1 MESMNLLQK
10 KPSKKQ
16 MRSKQ
21 TEKQMKQRVMEK
33 ANPTAQDSIK
43 YTLQFEEGLMHVVEG
58 EYSKT
63 YRLGE
68 VDYEVSM
75 EQEQEDIVV
84 GYADG
89 LNTLD
94 KNSRYQLLVLNKRI
108 DDSLLE
114 SILLPY
120 AADPLDN
127 YRQEMNEIID
137 KQFRQD
143 QRNFTI
149 EKYATFTTKSSSRK
163 QANKNI
169 ETIAKNFKNRFEAN
183 EVDLSVTPLSG
194 VERLSVMSDLLRP
207 GSYFSTTYQDI
218 AVSGLNSKAFIVPGK
233 IRFAKEKKYMRLGE
247 YYAAVLYIRQYPKY
261 LEDRLIREL
270 CAIGTELAISIHA
283 TPYDMI
289 RAKKNIQTMQTLNNV
304 AISKQQ
310 KDNFRQGV
318 GEDMIAGDLK
328 DTKESTEA
336 LMKEI
341 KENGQKMFSGIFTT
355 FLIAKTEAELE
366 ESIKAVEDVGYTWQV
381 DFEVVED
388 YKEEALNT
396 ILPIGKPYLD
406 VEMNY
411 MRDMTS
417 TNVASQVPFTNVE
430 LQSPTGQYY
439 GRNQMTNNVITLD
452 RKKDLPTP
460 SGLIFGTSGAGKG
473 MATKW
478 EMISALLRYPDDL
491 FRIVDPESEYIPIAR
506 AFGAEILDIST
517 GTQHHLNILDM
528 VDSRLLDSE
537 DRNVDLVKEKANLLS
552 SLFES
557 LLKSY
562 TDEDASIVDRVT
574 RKTYEAFEGNAE
586 APTLVE
592 WYGILLE
599 QPEPEAKTLATK
611 VETYCI
617 GSQDIFAHK
626 TNIDLNAKFV
636 VFNIKKLD
644 EKMKPFAMKVILDQ
658 IWKQVVANQ
667 GKVTTRLYFDE
678 LQVNFEEESSANW
691 FLNLWVR
698 IRKYGAVTTGITQ
711 NISTMLDSSAGRKM
725 LSNSEFMILLRQK
738 PVDLQRLK
746 EAVNLK
752 PKLLKYVGEKVP
764 QGTGLIYANGTIVP
778 FENPIPENTELFKIM
793 NTDA

>member
-336 LMKEI
+336 LMEEI

-592 WYGILLE
+592 WYDILLE

>member
-1 MESMNLLQK
+1 M
-10 KPSKKQ
+10 
-16 MRSKQ
+16 
-21 TEKQMKQRVMEK
+21 
-33 ANPTAQDSIK
+33 
-43 YTLQFEEGLMHVVEG
+43 
-58 EYSKT
+58 
-63 YRLGE
+63 
-68 VDYEVSM
+68 
-75 EQEQEDIVV
+75 
-84 GYADG
+84 
-89 LNTLD
+89 
-94 KNSRYQLLVLNKRI
+94 
-108 DDSLLE
+108 
-114 SILLPY
+114 
-120 AADPLDN
+120 
-127 YRQEMNEIID
+127 
-137 KQFRQD
+137 
-143 QRNFTI
+143 
-149 EKYATFTTKSSSRK
+149 
-163 QANKNI
+163 
-169 ETIAKNFKNRFEAN
+169 
-183 EVDLSVTPLSG
+183 
-194 VERLSVMSDLLRP
+194 
-207 GSYFSTTYQDI
+207 
-218 AVSGLNSKAFIVPGK
+218 
-233 IRFAKEKKYMRLGE
+233 
-247 YYAAVLYIRQYPKY
+247 
-261 LEDRLIREL
+261 
-270 CAIGTELAISIHA
+270 
-283 TPYDMI
+283 
-289 RAKKNIQTMQTLNNV
+289 
-304 AISKQQ
+304 
-310 KDNFRQGV
+310 
-318 GEDMIAGDLK
+318 
-328 DTKESTEA
+328 
-336 LMKEI
+336 
-341 KENGQKMFSGIFTT
+341 
-355 FLIAKTEAELE
+355 
-366 ESIKAVEDVGYTWQV
+366 
-381 DFEVVED
+381 
-388 YKEEALNT
+388 
-396 ILPIGKPYLD
+396 
-406 VEMNY
+406 
-411 MRDMTS
+411 
-417 TNVASQVPFTNVE
+417 
-430 LQSPTGQYY
+430 
-439 GRNQMTNNVITLD
+439 
-452 RKKDLPTP
+452 PTP

-574 RKTYEAFEGNAE
+574 RKTYAAFEGNAE

-592 WYGILLE
+592 WYDILLK

-698 IRKYGAVTTGITQ
+698 IRKYGAITTGITQ
-711 NISTMLDSSAGRKM
+711 NISTMLDSPAGIKM

>member
-1 MESMNLLQK
+1 MNLLK
-10 KPSKKQ
+10 KRPSKKQ

-21 TEKQMKQRVMEK
+21 TEKQMKQRVLEK

-43 YTLQFEEGLMHVVEG
+43 YTTQFQEGLMHIVEG

-68 VDYEVSM
+68 VDYEVAM
-75 EQEQEDIVV
+75 DDEQEDVVV

-94 KNSRYQLLVLNKRI
+94 KNSRYQLLVLNKRMN
-108 DDSLLE
+108 DSLLE

-120 AADPLDN
+120 AADSLDN
-127 YRQEMNEIID
+127 YRQEMNGIID
-137 KQFRQD
+137 KQVQQD
-143 QRNFTI
+143 QRNFVI

-169 ETIAKNFKNRFEAN
+169 ETIAKNFKNRFESN
-183 EVDLSVTPLSG
+183 EVDLSVTQLDG
-194 VERLSVMSDLLRP
+194 VQRLSVMSDLLRP

-233 IRFAKEKKYMRLGE
+233 IHFSKEKQYMRLGE
-247 YYAAVLYIRQYPKY
+247 YYAAVLSIRQYPKY

-270 CAIGTELAISIHA
+270 CTIGIELAISIHA

-289 RAKKNIQTMQTLNNV
+289 QAKKNIQTMQTLNNV

-318 GEDMIAGDLK
+318 SEDMIAGDLK
-328 DTKESTEA
+328 DIKESTEA
-336 LMKEI
+336 LMEEI

-355 FLIAKTEAELE
+355 FVIAKTEKELE
-366 ESIKAVEDVGYTWQV
+366 ESIKSVKDVGYTWQV

-528 VDSRLLDSE
+528 ADSRLLDVE

-574 RKTYEAFEGNAE
+574 RKTYEVFEGSQE
-586 APTLVE
+586 PPTLVE
-592 WYGILLE
+592 WFNILLE
-599 QPEPEAKTLATK
+599 QPEAEARTLATK
-611 VETYCI
+611 VETYCV

-678 LQVNFEEESSANW
+678 LQVNFEEEGSANW

-711 NISTMLDSSAGRKM
+711 NISTMLDSPAGRKM

-746 EAVNLK
+746 EAVNLR

-778 FENPIPENTELFKIM
+778 FENPIPPNTELFEIM

>member
-1 MESMNLLQK
+1 MNLLK
-10 KPSKKQ
+10 KRPSKKQ

-21 TEKQMKQRVMEK
+21 TEKQIKQRVMEK

-43 YTLQFEEGLMHVVEG
+43 YTSQFQEGLMHIVEG

-63 YRLGE
+63 FHLGE

-108 DDSLLE
+108 KDSLLE
-114 SILLPY
+114 SILVPY
-120 AADPLDN
+120 AADNLDN

-137 KQFRQD
+137 KQFQHD

-163 QANKNI
+163 QANKNLD
-169 ETIAKNFKNRFEAN
+169 TIAKNFKNRFEAN
-183 EVDLSVTPLSG
+183 DVDLSVTPLNG
-194 VERLSVMSDLLRP
+194 VERLSVMNELLRP
-207 GSYFSTTYQDI
+207 GSYFGTTYQDI
-218 AVSGLNSKAFIVPGK
+218 AVSGLNSKAFIVPNK
-233 IRFAKEKKYMRLGE
+233 IRFVKEKRYMKLGE
-247 YYAAVLYIRQYPKY
+247 YYAAAMYVRQYPKY

-270 CAIGTELAISIHA
+270 CAIGIELAISIHA

-289 RAKKNIQTMQTLNNV
+289 QAKKNIQTMQTLNNV

-310 KDNFRQGV
+310 KDNFRSGV
-318 GEDMIAGDLK
+318 SEDMIAGDLK

-336 LMKEI
+336 LMEEI

-355 FLIAKTEAELE
+355 FVIAKTEAELE

-381 DFEVVED
+381 DFEVIED

-417 TNVASQVPFTNVE
+417 TNVASQVPFTNIE

-439 GRNQMTNNVITLD
+439 GRNQMTNNVITVD

-460 SGLIFGTSGAGKG
+460 SGLIFGTSGSGKG

-478 EMISALLRYPDDL
+478 EMISALLRYPKDL

-537 DRNVDLVKEKANLLS
+537 DRNVDLIKEKANLLS
-552 SLFES
+552 NLFES

-574 RKTYEAFEGNAE
+574 RQTYAAFEGSNE
-586 APTLVE
+586 VPTLVE
-592 WYGILLE
+592 WYDILLE
-599 QPEPEAKTLATK
+599 QPEPEAKSLATK

-678 LQVNFEEESSANW
+678 LQVNFEEESSASW

-711 NISTMLDSSAGRKM
+711 NISTMLDSPAGRKM
-725 LSNSEFMILLRQK
+725 ISNSEFMILLRQK

-778 FENPIPENTELFKIM
+778 FENPIPANTELFEIM
-793 NTDA
+793 NTDAA